1 MSGTTFNID
10 PRLDADSH
18 PLFSYQHCEIRLQK
32 NASLLWVII
41 IPQTNVIEFCDLSD
55 HQQLTITQ
63 VAKQFGDYF
72 KANFGAEKINFA
84 AIGNV
89 VQQLHI
95 HVIGR
100 HSKDPLW
107 PDVVW
112 GNSLPELT
120 YSTDELFEISAAF
133 KKLLGVKQ

>member
-1 MSGTTFNID
+1 MMNVHPILRS
-10 PRLDADSH
+10 DSH
-18 PLFSYQHCEIRLQK
+18 ALFDWHHCHLRLHK
-32 NASLLWVII
+32 NASLPWLII
-41 IPQTNVIEFCDLSD
+41 IPDTKEIEFCDLPNDFQLEITHLSQIISD
-55 HQQLTITQ
+55 
-63 VAKQFGDYF
+63 FF
-72 KANFGAEKINFA
+72 KKACGTEKINFA

-112 GNSLPELT
+112 GRELPEKH
-120 YSTDELFEISAAF
+120 YSQKQLDDF
-133 KKLLGVKQ
+133 KQQLLRTIESQQN